1 MAKPVS
7 KKAVK
12 KSAKPVAKKSATK
25 AKPVAKKSATK
36 ATKSATNKELDKMIA
51 KVNEAKKNGEKS
63 VVVFTTNKNSHKAN
77 TSSGGFGASDLKPK
91 LYEAYKHMLVNY
103 DVQTRPVSIPNMEIE
118 WTVKIK

>member
-25 AKPVAKKSATK
+25 AKSAAKTTKSAT
-36 ATKSATNKELDKMIA
+36 TNKELDKMIA

-63 VVVFTTNKNSHKAN
+63 VVVFTSNRNSHKAN
-77 TSSGGFGASDLKPK
+77 VSSEGFGASDLKPK

-118 WTVKIK
+118 WIVKIK

>member
-1 MAKPVS
+1 MAKSVS

-12 KSAKPVAKKSATK
+12 KSVKPVAKKSA
-25 AKPVAKKSATK
+25 AKTTKSAT
-36 ATKSATNKELDKMIA
+36 TNKELDKMIA

>member
-25 AKPVAKKSATK
+25 AKS
-36 ATKSATNKELDKMIA
+36 ATKSATTNKELDKMIA

-118 WTVKIK
+118 WIVKIK

>member
-12 KSAKPVAKKSATK
+12 KS

-63 VVVFTTNKNSHKAN
+63 VVVFTSNRNSHKAN
-77 TSSGGFGASDLKPK
+77 VSSEGFGASDLKPK

-118 WTVKIK
+118 WIVKIK

>member
-1 MAKPVS
+1 MAKSVS

-12 KSAKPVAKKSATK
+12 KSVKPVAKKSA
-25 AKPVAKKSATK
+25 AKTTKSAT
-36 ATKSATNKELDKMIA
+36 TNKELDKMIA

-118 WTVKIK
+118 WIVKIK